1 MKILNKLLI
10 GLAFCFFFHPVM
22 TKAQTVVSF
31 DGTNLCYNDNSGGI
45 KCVNVTGVPITTVSG
60 LSAYN
65 SRPAGSLVTVTD
77 GASSTDCSTGGGSDK
92 VLCQFQGGTTWS
104 AVAQSGVSG
113 VSSFNGRSGAV
124 SPSSGDYSVAQ
135 VTGAAPAASPT
146 FSGTIVAALGTN
158 FDFSNITLVNFPTL
172 NQNTTGSAA
181 KWTTARLLAGNSVD
195 GSANVLFANKFIV
208 QGTSDSGLS
217 GAQFLGSLGTGII
230 KNTTTTGVL
239 SIAAAGDFPTL
250 NQNTTG
256 TAGGLTGCSPS
267 TAGSLCYWNGSAWT
281 LLVGNTTQTNWLQE
295 TSAGVPSWT
304 TPSGSG
310 TVTASPQFE
319 IPDYSA
325 PGTASTITGLSWLTG
340 RDGVPQTLTETTAAG
355 SPTAPVAAVSGIV
368 PNAQTGTTYTI
379 AVTDRNEWVTFSN
392 AASIAVTLPQAGST
406 GFDANFIVHACDI
419 GAGTATITPTTST
432 ISYTNGSAY
441 TSGATSLA
449 LTTGQC
455 ATILDDATGTNYTGS
470 VYAGG
475 SSGLSGM
482 TAGQVPIAATANTI
496 TSSKGL
502 AGTGTGITT
511 GPTSTTLND
520 CVKFG
525 DTAGTLA
532 DAGAACGSGGGY
544 TPGAAT
550 LDSTSIGQ
558 PAGNGNWTYLAGN
571 GMTLSGTAP
580 ASASTNGTNA
590 TAPFALNGVTGGA
603 TTGSATTAGTG
614 SSPSITAGN
623 GGSAAGGTNA
633 IGGAGG
639 SITDIAGNGGASGG
653 TAANAN
659 GGSIF
664 KVLGSPGTGGSG
676 AAGSYGQFYVLAPN
690 AASVSTLT
698 VCLDNGTHTGCNGTP
713 WLQMTGNHG
722 LTSIQNIKSNQTG
735 IPTELNNG
743 YFDSQGEI
751 ATPGATGGMATWDSS
766 TTHAMMAFDHNS
778 TNAGI
783 VSHTLGAVA
792 QTAQTAAIATSI
804 ACASAAGACDQA
816 GQYTVDYDFYGSGT
830 ACSSVTAGSVQLQ
843 LTWTDGNGTTH
854 TVVALPVY
862 DLKGGTLTNQFNFNT
877 SLATEGASGHFNITT
892 NGTVIQYATSYTACT
907 TGTGTYNLHISVS
920 RKQ

>member
-10 GLAFCFFFHPVM
+10 GLTFCFFLHPM
-22 TKAQTVVSF
+22 TTKAQTVVSF

-77 GASSTDCSTGGGSDK
+77 GASSTDCSTGNGSDK

-146 FSGTIVAALGTN
+146 FSGTIAAALGTN

-256 TAGGLTGCSPS
+256 TAAGLTGCSPS

-295 TSAGVPSWT
+295 TSSGVPSWT
-304 TPSGSG
+304 APPGSG

-325 PGTASTITGLSWLTG
+325 VGTASTLTGLPWLTG
-340 RDGVPQTLTETTAAG
+340 YDGVPQTLTEKTAAG
-355 SPTAPVAAVSGIV
+355 SATAPVAAVSGV
-368 PNAQTGTTYTI
+368 VVNAQTGTTYTFT
-379 AVTDRNEWVTFSN
+379 AADRNKWVTFNN
-392 AASIAVTLPQAGST
+392 ASPIAVTLPQAGSA
-406 GFDANFIVHACDI
+406 GFDASYLVHACDI
-419 GAGTATITPTTST
+419 GAGTATTTPTTST

-482 TAGQVPIAATANTI
+482 TAGQVPIAATASTV
-496 TSSKGL
+496 TSSKAIQGTDTSL
-502 AGTGTGITT
+502 LSSGTVSGTG
-511 GPTSTTLND
+511 
-520 CVKFG
+520 
-525 DTAGTLA
+525 
-532 DAGAACGSGGGY
+532 
-544 TPGAAT
+544 AT
-550 LDSTSIGQ
+550 LCTD
-558 PAGNGNWTYLAGN
+558 
-571 GMTLSGTAP
+571 
-580 ASASTNGTNA
+580 AS
-590 TAPFALNGVTGGA
+590 GGA
-603 TTGSATTAGTG
+603 TTTGCSSGGSTAFSSLTPSTANLTLNQAGFTSEFDATSAVANFFKYANITAATSSVSQSSPLLSLCGQEWAGGTPGNAQGCFTLQFVAANGSNTSALLSAAYSGSSTATTQGFSAPIVYGVNFVNIGSPTSATTSLGATLGMGNSGAVRFSNGGNWSTSTPDSSLYRIGAGLLGVGAGGTSGTGLFSSGDNVAQTG
-614 SSPSITAGN
+614 SSYTNATTTPSTFQSWTLPAVAHNYSYRCDLVYQSTATTDSLALSVNSSVAPTSEMAHARIFSTLTGTSTDATVTSTSSGN
-623 GGSAAGGTNA
+623 VAVLTGAAPNAATTNYEATMYGTIEEPAAGGTF
-633 IGGAGG
+633 
-639 SITDIAGNGGASGG
+639 SI
-653 TAANAN
+653 
-659 GGSIF
+659 
-664 KVLGSPGTGGSG
+664 
-676 AAGSYGQFYVLAPN
+676 Q
-690 AASVSTLT
+690 AAS
-698 VCLDNGTHTGCNGTP
+698 
-713 WLQMTGNHG
+713 
-722 LTSIQNIKSNQTG
+722 
-735 IPTELNNG
+735 
-743 YFDSQGEI
+743 
-751 ATPGATGGMATWDSS
+751 
-766 TTHAMMAFDHNS
+766 
-778 TNAGI
+778 
-783 VSHTLGAVA
+783 
-792 QTAQTAAIATSI
+792 
-804 ACASAAGACDQA
+804 SAAG
-816 GQYTVDYDFYGSGT
+816 TITILRGST
-830 ACSSVTAGSVQLQ
+830 CYI
-843 LTWTDGNGTTH
+843 H
-854 TVVALPVY
+854 P
-862 DLKGGTLTNQFNFNT
+862 
-877 SLATEGASGHFNITT
+877 
-892 NGTVIQYATSYTACT
+892 
-907 TGTGTYNLHISVS
+907 
-920 RKQ
+920 